1 MRVVVGRIGRPHG
14 IRGEVTV
21 EPRTDEPDERFAPGA
36 VLIASTP
43 TERLEVT
50 RSHWHSGRLLVSFE
64 GVHDRNAA
72 EALRGVILEIDRDDA
87 EAPED
92 PEEFY
97 DSALIGC
104 SVTTL
109 DGRDVGEVTEVAHL
123 PGQDLL
129 VIAGPFGEVLVPF
142 VEEIVPTIEPASRRI
157 VIDPPPGLIEEPAE
171 DPAPESAG

>member
-36 VLIASTP
+36 VLFANTP
-43 TERLEVT
+43 AGRLEVT
-50 RSHWHSGRLLVSFE
+50 RAHWHSGRLLVSFE
-64 GVHDRNAA
+64 GVSDRNGA

-87 EAPED
+87 EAPDD

-97 DSALIGC
+97 DSALVGC
-104 SVTTL
+104 TVVT
-109 DGRDVGEVTEVAHL
+109 GAGVAVGEITEVAPL

-129 VIAGPFGEVLVPF
+129 VVVGPVGEVLVPF
-142 VEEIVPTIEPASRRI
+142 VEEIVPVVEPAERRV
-157 VIDPPPGLIEEPAE
+157 VIDPPPGLIEEPT
-171 DPAPESAG
+171 D